1 MKDILLMTPGP
12 TYVSE
17 RVRQAISKPITNPD
31 LDEEFF
37 AFYDDLCFKLGKL
50 LNTKED
56 VLVLCGEGILGLE
69 ASVASLVEPGDKV
82 LCVANGVFGEGFGD
96 FVEMYGGVPV
106 YINKEYN
113 EPVTIKDLENALNK
127 NPDVKIATV
136 VHCET
141 PAGLINPIEELCP
154 YLHEREIITIVDA
167 VSSIGGIRINTD
179 EWGIDVIL
187 GGSQKCLSAPPGLS
201 FLSVSKKAWE
211 KIKNRKTPIRGYY
224 LNLLLWQE
232 MWKEK
237 RIFPYTQPVSDIYGL
252 SEAVKIALEDGED
265 IYRRHKKIGK
275 AVRDT
280 LKQAGFQIYPLEGFE
295 SNTVTAFNIPEGIDD
310 VRFRRHLFEKYG
322 VMIAGSWGKL
332 SGRVWRIGHMGEN
345 ARDDRV
351 FKFFAEFQK
360 ALQDFHWDINGNG
373 KKLSEIFAG
382 NL

>member
-1 MKDILLMTPGP
+1 MKDFLLMTPGP

-37 AFYDDLCFKLGKL
+37 TFYDGLCAKLGKL

-82 LCVANGVFGEGFGD
+82 LCVANGVFGEGFGE

-106 YINKEYN
+106 YIKKEYN
-113 EPVTIKDLENALNK
+113 EPVTKKDLEDALNK

-141 PAGLINPIEELCP
+141 PAGLINPIEEICP

-201 FLSVSKKAWE
+201 FLSLSKKAWE

-232 MWKEK
+232 MWKKK

-252 SEAVKIALEDGED
+252 NEAVKIALEDGED

-275 AVRDT
+275 AVRET

-295 SNTVTAFNIPEGIDD
+295 SDTVTAFNIPEGIDD
-310 VRFRRHLFEKYG
+310 EKFRRHLLKKYG

-345 ARDDRV
+345 AREDRV
-351 FKFFAEFQK
+351 FKFFTEFQK
-360 ALQDFHWDINGNG
+360 ALQDFHRDING

-382 NL
+382 TL